1 VYLVLRPILQVAQ
14 CGAPSGNDIFTPL
27 RYPILGIAFNE
38 EALGG
43 PGTRNPI
50 TELTIRQKAEPFGEC
65 LDSSNSELQRT
76 EPSHS

>member
-1 VYLVLRPILQVAQ
+1 VAHR
-14 CGAPSGNDIFTPL
+14 AATTSSPL

-50 TELTIRQKAEPFGEC
+50 TELTIRQKAEPSGEC